1 MDVLSFFETERRD
14 FTRGEDNFMMSVY
27 DKKRL
32 KLDLT
37 SKVKK
42 QDNNNAVLTSPDLI
56 KLKLDSPELERIILA
71 TAGSATPT
79 PKQYRRIKGASDL
92 TVKEQQEQ
100 YVRGFEDAL
109 NKMRQ
114 ESNTTEQNNEPIAST
129 LSSIISNN
137 NNTITKTTHENEI
150 GLSQPV
156 NGASYSFVKCTS
168 TLPNTVYPSG
178 NYVNTNSGFELNT
191 PIKHNLTLP
200 MKNTTTNHMRTAE
213 NTPVVKVKPAPNNTQ
228 SDNITAA
235 QLLVDPLPSSASQK
249 VSEPNPIV
257 SVATTSFPAISTI
270 PIDLHKQEEV
280 KTERKKH
287 RNRVAASKCRKR
299 KLERESNLQETV
311 NELKSRHSEL
321 SNLASILRQQVC
333 DLKLQ
338 VMDHMKSGCEVLPV

>member
-1 MDVLSFFETERRD
+1 
-14 FTRGEDNFMMSVY
+14 MSVY

-114 ESNTTEQNNEPIAST
+114 ESNTTQQNNEPIAST
-129 LSSIISNN
+129 LSSIIISNN
-137 NNTITKTTHENEI
+137 NNTITKTSHENEI
-150 GLSQPV
+150 GLNQPV
-156 NGASYSFVKCTS
+156 NGASHSFVKCTS
-168 TLPNTVYPSG
+168 TLPNTLYPSA
-178 NYVNTNSGFELNT
+178 NYVNTSSGFELNT
-191 PIKHNLTLP
+191 PIKHNLTIP
-200 MKNTTTNHMRTAE
+200 MKTPTTNHMRTAE
-213 NTPVVKVKPAPNNTQ
+213 NTPIVKVKAASNTQ

-235 QLLVDPLPSSASQK
+235 QLLVDPLPSSGSQTL
-249 VSEPNPIV
+249 SEPNQIA
-257 SVATTSFPAISTI
+257 SVATTSFPSISTV
-270 PIDLHKQEEV
+270 PIDLHQQEEV

-299 KLERESNLQETV
+299 KLERESNLQDTV
-311 NELKSRHSEL
+311 NELKFRHSEL

-338 VMDHMKSGCEVLPV
+338 VMDHMKSGCEVLPLTAT

>member
-1 MDVLSFFETERRD
+1 
-14 FTRGEDNFMMSVY
+14 MMSVY

-114 ESNTTEQNNEPIAST
+114 ESNSSQPNNEPIASA
-129 LSSIISNN
+129 LSTIISNN
-137 NNTITKTTHENEI
+137 NNTIPKTTHENEV
-150 GLSQPV
+150 GLNQPV
-156 NGASYSFVKCTS
+156 NGTSYPYVKCTS
-168 TLPNTVYPSG
+168 TVPSTLYPST
-178 NYVNTNSGFELNT
+178 NFVNTSSGFELKT
-191 PIKHNLTLP
+191 PAKHNLTLP
-200 MKNTTTNHMRTAE
+200 VKNPTTNHMRTVE
-213 NTPVVKVKPAPNNTQ
+213 STPVVRLKPAPNNSQ
-228 SDNITAA
+228 LDNITAA
-235 QLLVDPLPSSASQK
+235 QLLVDPVPSSSSQN
-249 VSEPNPIV
+249 VSEQSQNP
-257 SVATTSFPAISTI
+257 SVATTSYSSISTV
-270 PIDLHKQEEV
+270 PIDLHKQEVV

-311 NELKSRHSEL
+311 DELKSRHSEL
-321 SNLASILRQQVC
+321 SNIASTLRQQVC

-338 VMDHMKSGCEVLPV
+338 VMDHMKSGCEVFPVIAT